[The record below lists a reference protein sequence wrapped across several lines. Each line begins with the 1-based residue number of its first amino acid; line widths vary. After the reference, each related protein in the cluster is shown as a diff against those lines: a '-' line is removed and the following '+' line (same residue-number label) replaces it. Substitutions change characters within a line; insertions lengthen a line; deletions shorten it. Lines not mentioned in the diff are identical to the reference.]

1 MSLTEAEAKLL
12 KELQDKQ
19 GDPEEEAN
27 KKRRDFIDKKMKE
40 DADKE
45 AADKAAKEKAD
56 KEAADKAAK
65 KKRSWI

>member
-1 MSLTEAEAKLL
+1 MPLTEAEAKLL
-12 KELQDKQ
+12 KELEEKR

-27 KKRRDFIDKKMKE
+27 KKRRDWLDKKMKE

-65 KKRSWI
+65 KKRSWL